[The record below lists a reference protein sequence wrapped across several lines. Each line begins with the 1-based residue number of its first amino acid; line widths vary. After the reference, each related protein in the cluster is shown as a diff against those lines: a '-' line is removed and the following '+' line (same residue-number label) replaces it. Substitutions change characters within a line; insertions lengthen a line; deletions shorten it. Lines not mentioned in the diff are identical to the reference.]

1 MSTDFLSTEM
11 SPVKEANKTPA
22 VMKKDLP
29 DELYPGMPI
38 EETPAAEAAADEPAA
53 GIGSEAPPTEEKQKA
68 KAEEFAKAKTGAII
82 YTIAFIV
89 NIYLFFRYMTEIMSF
104 FIDPIYA
111 VVGDSLLPYLLLAF
125 FLFFPTI
132 ASVPAAVF
140 TRIIV
145 NQPIRN
151 GFWFYS
157 SVVLSFHFLLMRI
170 LGLWGKPLAAF
181 TFELFFCAIVTC
193 EIIGYKKGEPFYF
206 VRMIVK
212 GIRMKLKIYDNIKL

>member
-22 VMKKDLP
+22 PPVIKKSLP
-29 DELYPGMPI
+29 DELYPGVPI
-38 EETPAAEAAADEPAA
+38 EETPAAEAAA
-53 GIGSEAPPTEEKQKA
+53 GIGSEAPPTPEEEKA
-68 KAEEFAKAKTGAII
+68 KTEELAKAKTGAII
-82 YTIAFIV
+82 YTIAFIA

-111 VVGDSLLPYLLLAF
+111 IAGDSLLPYLLLAF

>member
-1 MSTDFLSTEM
+1 M
-11 SPVKEANKTPA
+11 KEANKTPA

-29 DELYPGMPI
+29 EEIYPGIPI
-38 EETPAAEAAADEPAA
+38 EETPAAEASADEPTA
-53 GIGSEAPPTEEKQKA
+53 GIGSEAPALQAEEASPQKPTPEEEKAKTEEL
-68 KAEEFAKAKTGAII
+68 AKAKTGAVI

-89 NIYLFFRYMTEIMSF
+89 NIYLFFRYMTEIMSL

-111 VVGDSLLPYLLLAF
+111 IAGDSLLPYLLLAF

-132 ASVPAAVF
+132 VSVPAAVF

>member
-1 MSTDFLSTEM
+1 M
-11 SPVKEANKTPA
+11 KEENKTPA
-22 VMKKDLP
+22 PPVIKKSLP
-29 DELYPGMPI
+29 DELYPGVPI

-53 GIGSEAPPTEEKQKA
+53 GVGSEAPPTEEKQKA

-82 YTIAFIV
+82 YTIAFIA
-89 NIYLFFRYMTEIMSF
+89 NIYLFFRYMTEIMSL

-111 VVGDSLLPYLLLAF
+111 IAGDSLLPYLLLAF

>member
-1 MSTDFLSTEM
+1 M
-11 SPVKEANKTPA
+11 KEENKTPA

-29 DELYPGMPI
+29 DELYPGAPI
-38 EETPAAEAAADEPAA
+38 A
-53 GIGSEAPPTEEKQKA
+53 GAGSEAPTPQAEEASPQKPTPEEEKV
-68 KAEEFAKAKTGAII
+68 KAEELAKAKTGAII

-89 NIYLFFRYMTEIMSF
+89 NIYLFFRYMTEIMSL

-111 VVGDSLLPYLLLAF
+111 IAGDSLLPYLLLAF

>member
-1 MSTDFLSTEM
+1 M
-11 SPVKEANKTPA
+11 
-22 VMKKDLP
+22 
-29 DELYPGMPI
+29 
-38 EETPAAEAAADEPAA
+38 
-53 GIGSEAPPTEEKQKA
+53 GSEAPPTEEEQKA
-68 KAEEFAKAKTGAII
+68 KAEELAKAKTGAII
-82 YTIAFIV
+82 YTITFIV

-132 ASVPAAVF
+132 ASVPAAAF
-140 TRIIV
+140 ARIIV

>member
-1 MSTDFLSTEM
+1 M

-29 DELYPGMPI
+29 DELYPGLPI

>member
-1 MSTDFLSTEM
+1 MPTE
-11 SPVKEANKTPA
+11 NKTPA
-22 VMKKDLP
+22 PPVIKKSLP
-29 DELYPGMPI
+29 EEIYPGSPI
-38 EETPAAEAAADEPAA
+38 A
-53 GIGSEAPPTEEKQKA
+53 GAGSEAPALQAEEAAVQKPTPEEEKAKTEEL
-68 KAEEFAKAKTGAII
+68 AKAKTGAVI

>member
-1 MSTDFLSTEM
+1 M
-11 SPVKEANKTPA
+11 KEANKTPA

-29 DELYPGMPI
+29 EEIYPGVPI
-38 EETPAAEAAADEPAA
+38 AGADSEAPALQAEEAAAQK
-53 GIGSEAPPTEEKQKA
+53 PTPEEEKA
-68 KAEEFAKAKTGAII
+68 KAEELAKAKTGAII

>member
-1 MSTDFLSTEM
+1 M
-11 SPVKEANKTPA
+11 KEENKTPA
-22 VMKKDLP
+22 PPVIKKSLP
-29 DELYPGMPI
+29 EEIYPGAPI
-38 EETPAAEAAADEPAA
+38 A
-53 GIGSEAPPTEEKQKA
+53 GAGSEAPALQAEEAAAQKPTPEEEKV
-68 KAEEFAKAKTGAII
+68 KAEELAKAKTGAII

-89 NIYLFFRYMTEIMSF
+89 NIYLFFRYMTEIMSL

-111 VVGDSLLPYLLLAF
+111 IAGDSLLPYLLLAF

-212 GIRMKLKIYDNIKL
+212 GIRMKLKIYCNIKL

>member
-1 MSTDFLSTEM
+1 M
-11 SPVKEANKTPA
+11 KEANKTPA

-29 DELYPGMPI
+29 DELYPGVPI
-38 EETPAAEAAADEPAA
+38 A
-53 GIGSEAPPTEEKQKA
+53 GAGSEAPTPQTEEAAPQKPTPEEEKA
-68 KAEEFAKAKTGAII
+68 KAEELAKAKTGAII

-89 NIYLFFRYMTEIMSF
+89 NIYLFFRYMTEIMPL

>member
-1 MSTDFLSTEM
+1 MPTE
-11 SPVKEANKTPA
+11 NKTPA
-22 VMKKDLP
+22 PPVIKKSLP
-29 DELYPGMPI
+29 EEIYPGVPI
-38 EETPAAEAAADEPAA
+38 A
-53 GIGSEAPPTEEKQKA
+53 GAGSEAPALQAEEAAPQKPTPEEEKA
-68 KAEEFAKAKTGAII
+68 KAEELAKAKTGAVI

-89 NIYLFFRYMTEIMSF
+89 NIYLFFRYMTEIMSL

-111 VVGDSLLPYLLLAF
+111 IAGDSLLPYLLLAF

>member
-1 MSTDFLSTEM
+1 M
-11 SPVKEANKTPA
+11 KEAFAVPTENKTPA
-22 VMKKDLP
+22 PPVIKKSLP
-29 DELYPGMPI
+29 EEIYPGMPI
-38 EETPAAEAAADEPAA
+38 A
-53 GIGSEAPPTEEKQKA
+53 GAGSEAPALQAEEAAPQKPTPEEEKVT
-68 KAEEFAKAKTGAII
+68 ERELAKAKTGAII

-89 NIYLFFRYMTEIMSF
+89 NIYLFFRYMTEIMSL

-111 VVGDSLLPYLLLAF
+111 IAGDSLLPYLLLAF
-125 FLFFPTI
+125 FLFFPTF

>member
-1 MSTDFLSTEM
+1 MSLKRRTP
-11 SPVKEANKTPA
+11 PVVLPDISEKASKPA
-22 VMKKDLP
+22 ILKKDLP
-29 DELYPGMPI
+29 DELYPGAPI
-38 EETPAAEAAADEPAA
+38 A
-53 GIGSEAPPTEEKQKA
+53 GAGSEAPTPQAEEAAPQKPPPTPEKEKA
-68 KAEEFAKAKTGAII
+68 KAEELAKAKTGAII

-89 NIYLFFRYMTEIMSF
+89 NIYLFFRYMTEIMSL

-111 VVGDSLLPYLLLAF
+111 IAGDSLLPYLLLAF

-157 SVVLSFHFLLMRI
+157 SVVLSFHFCLC
-170 LGLWGKPLAAF
+170 GYSGFGENPLRHSHSNCF
-181 TFELFFCAIVTC
+181 SVLS
-193 EIIGYKKGEPFYF
+193 
-206 VRMIVK
+206 
-212 GIRMKLKIYDNIKL
+212 

>member
-1 MSTDFLSTEM
+1 MPTE
-11 SPVKEANKTPA
+11 NKTPA
-22 VMKKDLP
+22 PPVIKKSLP
-29 DELYPGMPI
+29 EEIYPGSPI
-38 EETPAAEAAADEPAA
+38 A
-53 GIGSEAPPTEEKQKA
+53 GAGSEAPALQAEEAAVQKPTPEEEKAKTEEL
-68 KAEEFAKAKTGAII
+68 AKAKTGAVI

-89 NIYLFFRYMTEIMSF
+89 NIYLFFRYMTEIMSL

-111 VVGDSLLPYLLLAF
+111 IAGDSLLPYLLLAF

-132 ASVPAAVF
+132 VSVPAAVF

>member
-1 MSTDFLSTEM
+1 
-11 SPVKEANKTPA
+11 
-22 VMKKDLP
+22 MKKDLP
-29 DELYPGMPI
+29 EEIYPGVPI
-38 EETPAAEAAADEPAA
+38 AGADSEAPALQAEEAAAQK
-53 GIGSEAPPTEEKQKA
+53 PTPEEEKA
-68 KAEEFAKAKTGAII
+68 KAEELAKAKTGAII